1 MRNRPET
8 PLAMPPAS
16 PGWNVDRA
24 PLFRLRALLVML
36 GLVLSVVAG
45 RLVHLQTRIPEQFT
59 EVWDRTYES
68 FEPVPSRDGRIL
80 TADGRVL
87 AYDEARFDVSVHYRW
102 LEDPPDENW
111 LKQTVRSRLSR
122 SQRRDP
128 ERVQQMIDSVL
139 AQRKQ
144 MWSDLAAVT
153 GLTDDE
159 FDRRRRLIQ
168 RRVER
173 ILEHVRQRREAR
185 SEPPPDTEPERKR
198 PWWEAGWDSVVD
210 ELTTPPQRGQ
220 ESPLIIREQLDYHR
234 IAEHVPVE
242 VVSIIESHPSRFPE
256 VRIERTTERVYPAG
270 HLASHLIGR
279 RQPVTAEEIEAR
291 RDRFPEGDP
300 LDYEMGDRIGRSGIE
315 RAYDRHLRGLRGMR
329 RRTRNRQG
337 ETIETETVREPT
349 DGQDIILTID
359 STLQREAEQILD
371 RVIVPAGQAPVTTSD
386 DAETPPPVG
395 GCIVALDVFTGEVL
409 AAATAPRPDAGALGR
424 GDVESWTAALNDPRR
439 PFFPRLTQMAV
450 APGSVFKTL
459 TAIAMIESGID
470 PEAPLHCRGYL
481 DQPDRNRCLI
491 YRRYGVGHGDVTLT
505 DALCQSCNV
514 YFFEAARRM
523 GPEAI
528 ALWSRRFGL
537 GEATQHDL
545 PHESA
550 GNVPSPEDEARSG
563 RTWYPGSTLQ
573 LAIGQATLTTTPLQ
587 VARMMAAIAN
597 DGYLVTPRFVR
608 DVTATPAGQ
617 PTAAGSVQLASYES
631 TRTTLRERIPGLS
644 PGTLARVREGM
655 RMVVGHHRGT
665 ARSIALDEVAI
676 AGKTGTAEAGGG
688 LPDHAWFAG
697 YVPADHPRVAFV
709 VVLEHGGSGGRA
721 AGPLARELVQALL
734 EQGFIPGGS

>member
-1 MRNRPET
+1 M
-8 PLAMPPAS
+8 
-16 PGWNVDRA
+16 
-24 PLFRLRALLVML
+24 
-36 GLVLSVVAG
+36 
-45 RLVHLQTRIPEQFT
+45 
-59 EVWDRTYES
+59 
-68 FEPVPSRDGRIL
+68 
-80 TADGRVL
+80 
-87 AYDEARFDVSVHYRW
+87 
-102 LEDPPDENW
+102 
-111 LKQTVRSRLSR
+111 
-122 SQRRDP
+122 
-128 ERVQQMIDSVL
+128 
-139 AQRKQ
+139 
-144 MWSDLAAVT
+144 
-153 GLTDDE
+153 
-159 FDRRRRLIQ
+159 
-168 RRVER
+168 
-173 ILEHVRQRREAR
+173 
-185 SEPPPDTEPERKR
+185 
-198 PWWEAGWDSVVD
+198 
-210 ELTTPPQRGQ
+210 
-220 ESPLIIREQLDYHR
+220 
-234 IAEHVPVE
+234 
-242 VVSIIESHPSRFPE
+242 
-256 VRIERTTERVYPAG
+256 
-270 HLASHLIGR
+270 
-279 RQPVTAEEIEAR
+279 
-291 RDRFPEGDP
+291 
-300 LDYEMGDRIGRSGIE
+300 
-315 RAYDRHLRGLRGMR
+315 
-329 RRTRNRQG
+329 
-337 ETIETETVREPT
+337 
-349 DGQDIILTID
+349 
-359 STLQREAEQILD
+359 
-371 RVIVPAGQAPVTTSD
+371 TTSD

-617 PTAAGSVQLASYES
+617 PPAAGSVQLASYES

-665 ARSIALDEVAI
+665 GRSVALDEVAI
-676 AGKTGTAEAGGG
+676 AGKTGTAEAAAVFPTTPGSQGMFLPITRG
-688 LPDHAWFAG
+688 LRLSSYSSTGDRVAVPPDHSPANWCRRCWSRDSFRAG
-697 YVPADHPRVAFV
+697 REALAVADLLAAMFFERVEHLIGIHSGRVDGDRVLGWPERCDDPPQIPIVTGLLLAKQRLDLDLLPASLQFQLATAGSLERIGGQEELAAGIGKDDRPLVAAFTDSIPV
-709 VVLEHGGSGGRA
+709 RLRASAAAGRA
-721 AGPLARELVQALL
+721 RRERRNAGPPERPPSSPAT
-734 EQGFIPGGS
+734 FGSRH

>member
-16 PGWNVDRA
+16 PRWNVDHA
-24 PLFRLRALLVML
+24 PQFRLRTLLVLL

-68 FEPVPSRDGRIL
+68 FEPIPSRDGRIL
-80 TADGRVL
+80 TADGQIL
-87 AYDEARFDVSVHYRW
+87 AFDEPRFDVSVHYRW
-102 LEDPPDENW
+102 LEDPPDERW
-111 LKQTVRSRLSR
+111 LKQTVRSRLPR
-122 SQRRDP
+122 HQRRDP
-128 ERVQQMIDSVL
+128 EHIRQMTETVL
-139 AQRKQ
+139 AQRQQ
-144 MWSDLAAVT
+144 MWSELAYVT
-153 GLTDDE
+153 GLSDDE

-173 ILEHVRQRREAR
+173 ILEHVRQRRAATAE
-185 SEPPPDTEPERKR
+185 SESVETEPESQR
-198 PWWEAGWDSVVD
+198 PWWEAGWDSVVE
-210 ELTTPPQRGQ
+210 ELTTPPRRDL

-242 VVSIIESHPSRFPE
+242 VVSVIESHPSRFPE
-256 VRIERTTERVYPAG
+256 VRIERATERLYPG
-270 HLASHLIGR
+270 NDLAAHLIGR

-291 RDRFPEGDP
+291 RERFPEGDP
-300 LDYEMGDRIGRSGIE
+300 LDYEVGDRIGRSGIE

-329 RRTRNRQG
+329 RLTRNRQG
-337 ETIETETVREPT
+337 ETIDTETVREPT
-349 DGQDIILTID
+349 DGQDVILTID
-359 STLQREAEQILD
+359 SGLQQQAEQILD
-371 RVIVPAGQAPVTTSD
+371 RVIVPAGQAPEASGA
-386 DAETPPPVG
+386 DAEAPPPVG
-395 GCIVALDVFTGEVL
+395 GCIVALDVSTGEIL
-409 AAATAPRPDAGALGR
+409 AAATAPRHDAGALGR
-424 GDVESWTAALNDPRR
+424 GDLESWTAALNDPRR

-491 YRRYGVGHGDVTLT
+491 YRRYGVGHGDVTLS

-514 YFFEAARRM
+514 YFFDSARRM

-528 ALWSRRFGL
+528 AMWSRRFGL

-545 PHESA
+545 PNESG
-550 GNVPSPEDEARSG
+550 GNVPSPDEAARSG
-563 RTWYPGSTLQ
+563 KTWYPGSTLQ

-608 DVTATPAGQ
+608 DVSATPADQ
-617 PTAAGSVQLASYES
+617 PAGGDVQLASYES

-655 RMVVGHHRGT
+655 RMVVEHHRGT
-665 ARSIALDEVAI
+665 GRNIALDDVAI

-697 YVPADHPRVAFV
+697 YVPADRPRVAFV
-709 VVLEHGGSGGRA
+709 VVLEHGGSGSRA

-734 EQGFIPGGS
+734 DRGFIQGGR